1 MTAIPDL
8 TALVAAYLLP
18 FFRIAAMLMIAP
30 LFGARLIPARVRI
43 LLALVLAAAIAPLIP
58 QTGGFDTF
66 TAAAVF
72 AIAQEIVIGATMG
85 FIVQMVFDAIII
97 GSQTIAMGMG
107 LGFAMLVDPQRG
119 VNVPILSQFFVIMTT
134 MMFLALGGHLV
145 LIEVLVQSFT
155 TLPPGAVEF
164 GRDGLWS
171 VVAWGSQMFAGAVLV
186 ALPAV
191 VALLVVNL
199 AYGVISRAAPT
210 LNLFAV
216 GFPATVLL
224 GFLIL
229 QFSFQTTLVSL
240 TGMLESAFRGTRHPH
255 GIRAVNRTAV
265 RHG

>member
-1 MTAIPDL
+1 MFDL
-8 TALVAAYLLP
+8 TDLAALVSAYLLP

-30 LFGARLIPARVRI
+30 LFGARLVPARVRVI
-43 LLALVLAAAIAPLIP
+43 FALVLAAVITPLIP
-58 QTGGFDTF
+58 AAPPIDSLS
-66 TAAAVF
+66 AAAVL
-72 AIAQEIVIGATMG
+72 AIAQELIIGGTMG
-85 FIVQMVFDAIII
+85 FMVQMVFDAIIV

-119 VNVPILSQFFVIMTT
+119 VNVPILSQFFVLMTT
-134 MMFLALGGHLV
+134 MMFLALGGHLI
-145 LIEVLVQSFT
+145 LIKVLVQSFHA
-155 TLPPGAVEF
+155 LPPGSAGF
-164 GRDGLWS
+164 GTDGIWS
-171 VVAWGSQMFAGAVLV
+171 VVSWGSQMFAGAVLV

-191 VALLVVNL
+191 VALLIVNL

-240 TGMLESAFRGTRHPH
+240 STMLDGTFAEIGNLFGFTP
-255 GIRAVNRTAV
+255 
-265 RHG
+265 

>member
-1 MTAIPDL
+1 MAGLPDID
-8 TALVAAYLLP
+8 ALVAAYLLP

-30 LFGARLIPARVRI
+30 LFGARLIPARIRI
-43 LLALVLAAAIAPLIP
+43 FLALALAAAIAPLIP
-58 QTGGFDTF
+58 EPPPFEGLSAG
-66 TAAAVF
+66 AVF
-72 AIAQEIVIGATMG
+72 IIAQELIIGAAMG
-85 FIVQMVFDAIII
+85 FMVQMVFDAIII

-134 MMFLALGGHLV
+134 MMFLALNGHLILIQV
-145 LIEVLVQSFT
+145 LMQSFT
-155 TLPPGAVEF
+155 TLPAGAAVF
-164 GRDGLWS
+164 DRHGLWT
-171 VVAWGSQMFAGAVLV
+171 VASWGTQMFAGAVLV

-229 QFSFQTTLVSL
+229 QFSFQTVLVSL
-240 TGMLESAFRGTRHPH
+240 TDLLESAFDALAGLF
-255 GIRAVNRTAV
+255 GVLL
-265 RHG
+265 

>member
-1 MTAIPDL
+1 VNALNDL
-8 TALVAAYLLP
+8 SPLVAAYLLP
-18 FFRIAAMLMIAP
+18 FFRITAMLMIAP
-30 LFGARLIPARVRI
+30 LFGARLIPARVRVI
-43 LLALVLAAAIAPLIP
+43 LAAALAALIAPLIP
-58 QTGGFDTF
+58 SAPPFDTF
-66 TAAAVF
+66 SADAVL
-72 AIAQEIVIGATMG
+72 AIAQEIIIGGTMG
-85 FIVQMVFDAIII
+85 FMVQMVFDAVII

-145 LIEVLVQSFT
+145 LIEILVQSFT
-155 TLPPGAVEF
+155 TLPPGTAEF
-164 GRDGLWS
+164 GRDGIWG

-229 QFSFQTTLVSL
+229 QFSFQTTLASL
-240 TGMLESAFRGTRHPH
+240 TSMLDGTFTELGNLT
-255 GIRAVNRTAV
+255 GITP
-265 RHG
+265 

>member
-1 MTAIPDL
+1 MFDL
-8 TALVAAYLLP
+8 NDLAELVSAYLLP

-30 LFGARLIPARVRI
+30 LFGARLVPARIRV
-43 LLALVLAAAIAPLIP
+43 LLALALAAVIAPLIP
-58 QTGGFDTF
+58 ASPAFDTF
-66 TAAAVF
+66 SASAVL
-72 AIAQEIVIGATMG
+72 AIAQELIIGGTMG
-85 FIVQMVFDAIII
+85 FMVQMVFDAIII

-119 VNVPILSQFFVIMTT
+119 VNVPILSQFFVLMTT
-134 MMFLALGGHLV
+134 MMFLALGGHLI
-145 LIEVLVQSFT
+145 LIQVLVQSFQ
-155 TLPPGAVEF
+155 TLPPGAASF
-164 GRDGLWS
+164 GTDGIWS
-171 VVAWGSQMFAGAVLV
+171 VVSWGSQMFAGAVLV

-240 TGMLESAFRGTRHPH
+240 SGMLEGTFAEIGNLFGFTP
-255 GIRAVNRTAV
+255 
-265 RHG
+265 

>member
-1 MTAIPDL
+1 MFDL
-8 TALVAAYLLP
+8 TDLSALVTAYLLP
-18 FFRIAAMLMIAP
+18 FFRIAAMLMVAP
-30 LFGARLIPARVRI
+30 LFGARLIPARVRVV
-43 LLALVLAAAIAPLIP
+43 LALVLAAVIAPLIP
-58 QTGGFDTF
+58 AAPPFDTF
-66 TAAAVF
+66 SASAVL
-72 AIAQEIVIGATMG
+72 AVAQEVIVGGTMG
-85 FIVQMVFDAIII
+85 FMVQMVFDAIII

-119 VNVPILSQFFVIMTT
+119 VNVPILSQFFVLMTT
-134 MMFLALGGHLV
+134 MMFLALGGHLI
-145 LIEVLVQSFT
+145 LIQVLVQSFNA
-155 TLPPGAVEF
+155 LPPGAASF
-164 GRDGLWS
+164 GTDGLWT
-171 VVAWGSQMFAGAVLV
+171 VVSWGSQMFAGAVLV

-240 TGMLESAFRGTRHPH
+240 TTLLDGTFAEIGNLFGFTP
-255 GIRAVNRTAV
+255 
-265 RHG
+265 

>member
-1 MTAIPDL
+1 MFDL
-8 TALVAAYLLP
+8 TDLSALISVYLLP
-18 FFRIAAMLMIAP
+18 FFRIAAMLMVAP
-30 LFGARLIPARVRI
+30 LFGARLVPARVRVV
-43 LLALVLAAAIAPLIP
+43 LALVLAAVIVPLIP
-58 QTGGFDTF
+58 AAPPFDSF
-66 TAAAVF
+66 SAGAVM
-72 AIAQEIVIGATMG
+72 AIAQEIIIGGTMG
-85 FIVQMVFDAIII
+85 FMVQMVFDAIII

-119 VNVPILSQFFVIMTT
+119 VNVPILSQFFILMTT
-134 MMFLALGGHLV
+134 MMFLALGGHLI
-145 LIEVLVQSFT
+145 LIQVLVQSFH
-155 TLPPGAVEF
+155 TLPAGAASF
-164 GRDGLWS
+164 STDGIWA

-240 TGMLESAFRGTRHPH
+240 TTMLDGAYAEIGNLFGFTP
-255 GIRAVNRTAV
+255 
-265 RHG
+265 

>member
-1 MTAIPDL
+1 MSQ
-8 TALVAAYLLP
+8 LVAAYLLP

-30 LFGARLIPARVRI
+30 LFGAQLVPARVRI
-43 LLALVLAAAIAPLIP
+43 LLALALGAVIAPLIP
-58 QTGGFDTF
+58 AAPVFDSF
-66 TAAAVF
+66 SQQAVL
-72 AIAQEIVIGATMG
+72 AIAQELIIGGTMG
-85 FIVQMVFDAIII
+85 FMVQMVFDAVII

-134 MMFLALGGHLV
+134 MMFLALGGHLI
-145 LIEVLVQSFT
+145 LIQVLVASFV
-155 TLPPGAVEF
+155 TLPPGASGF
-164 GRDGLWS
+164 GQDGLWA
-171 VVAWGSQMFAGAVLV
+171 VVSWGTQMFAGAVLI

-191 VALLVVNL
+191 VALLIVNF

-229 QFSFQTTLVSL
+229 QYSFQTTLVSL
-240 TGMLESAFRGTRHPH
+240 SSMLDDVFAQLGNLTGFVP
-255 GIRAVNRTAV
+255 
-265 RHG
+265 

>member
-1 MTAIPDL
+1 MFDL
-8 TALVAAYLLP
+8 TDLSALVTAYLLP
-18 FFRIAAMLMIAP
+18 FFRIAAMLMVAP
-30 LFGARLIPARVRI
+30 LFGARLIPARVRVV
-43 LLALVLAAAIAPLIP
+43 LALVLAAVIAPLIP
-58 QTGGFDTF
+58 AAPPFDSF
-66 TAAAVF
+66 SASAVL
-72 AIAQEIVIGATMG
+72 AVAQEVIIGGTMG
-85 FIVQMVFDAIII
+85 FMVQMVFDAIII

-119 VNVPILSQFFVIMTT
+119 VNVPILSQFFVLMTT
-134 MMFLALGGHLV
+134 MMFLALGGHLI
-145 LIEVLVQSFT
+145 LIQVLVQSFNA
-155 TLPPGAVEF
+155 LPPGAASF
-164 GRDGLWS
+164 GTDGFWT
-171 VVAWGSQMFAGAVLV
+171 VVSWGSQMFAGAVLV

-240 TGMLESAFRGTRHPH
+240 TTLLDGTFAEIGNLFGFTP
-255 GIRAVNRTAV
+255 
-265 RHG
+265 

>member
-1 MTAIPDL
+1 MAGLPDL
-8 TALVAAYLLP
+8 DALVAAYLLP

-30 LFGARLIPARVRI
+30 LFGARLIPARIR
-43 LLALVLAAAIAPLIP
+43 LFLALALAAAIAPLIP
-58 QTGGFDTF
+58 APPPFEGLS
-66 TAAAVF
+66 ARAVF
-72 AIAQEIVIGATMG
+72 IIAQELIIGAAMG
-85 FIVQMVFDAIII
+85 FVVQMVFDAIII

-134 MMFLALGGHLV
+134 MMFLALNGHLILIQV
-145 LIEVLVQSFT
+145 LMQSFT
-155 TLPPGAVEF
+155 TLPAGSAVFDRE
-164 GRDGLWS
+164 GLWT
-171 VVAWGSQMFAGAVLV
+171 VASWGTQMFAGAVLV

-229 QFSFQTTLVSL
+229 QFSFQTVLISL
-240 TGMLESAFRGTRHPH
+240 TDLLESAFDALAGLF
-255 GIRAVNRTAV
+255 GVLS
-265 RHG
+265 